1 MPLLSALLVLTPAP
15 APFPGGEEPSIRIPP
30 FESSWQDAS
39 GELVPAVPAAPP
51 STRRVD
57 RPPLEAWWAETLPR
71 GSCRL
76 SYRFRQQ
83 SFDGLREGRDD
94 FSSSELDGSFDR
106 IPEEMTWTTHT
117 LDLAWGVREQ
127 TTLWASLPFV
137 EKELESHTS
146 GGASYDSSSDGVGDV
161 IVGLTRQMHET
172 ARGGQLLVHLGL
184 GLPTGSTDEED
195 DVPGAGSQR
204 LPYPMQI
211 GTGTY
216 QLHPGAYW
224 IQSCERWSWGAG
236 ARWRVHL
243 DRNDEGYAP
252 GDTTLVQ
259 AWASR
264 DLGPDLVGS
273 LRLEYYGWGDTH
285 GEDDE
290 LDPDV
295 DPLNDPHRQGG
306 DRIDVAA
313 GVAWEMGGAR
323 RANRLEVDFGVPVDE
338 WLDGPQLSTEWFVTA
353 GWRFSF

>member
-1 MPLLSALLVLTPAP
+1 MPSLSALLALAP
-15 APFPGGEEPSIRIPP
+15 ALLPHSGGDGPGAPPSLVARP
-30 FESSWQDAS
+30 QDDVA
-39 GELVPAVPAAPP
+39 ELVPEATPTTP

-57 RPPLEAWWAETLPR
+57 RPPLEAWWAETLPL

-94 FSSSELDGSFDR
+94 LARDELDGAFDR

-117 LDLAWGVREQ
+117 LELAYGVRER

-146 GGASYDSSSDGVGDV
+146 GGASFDSSSDGVGDLV
-161 IVGLTRQMHET
+161 VGLTRLAHET
-172 ARGGQLLVHLGL
+172 ERGGRLLFHVGL

-195 DVPGAGSQR
+195 EVPGAGSQR

-216 QLHPGAYW
+216 ELHPGAYW
-224 IQSCERWSWGAG
+224 IQSCKLWSWGAG

-243 DRNDEGYAP
+243 DRNDEDYAP
-252 GDTTLVQ
+252 GDSTLVQ
-259 AWASR
+259 VWATR
-264 DLGPDLVGS
+264 ELATDLVGT
-273 LRLEYYGWGDTH
+273 LRLSYAGWGDYH

-295 DPLNDPHRQGG
+295 DPLDDPHRQGG
-306 DRIDVAA
+306 ERADLGA
-313 GVAWEMGGAR
+313 GLAWEMGGAK
-323 RANRLEVDFGVPVDE
+323 RANRLEVDLGVPVAE
-338 WLDGPQLSTEWFVTA
+338 WLDGPQLSTEWIVTA